1 MMNKKAATM
10 PVSENSN
17 GYQYQTGLVTSSEE
31 GQFCVKFSDGTIESF
46 DYAEAATGVFACI
59 LKDIP
64 QKDISIWN
72 VSSSSSAANTARLR
86 RQMKE
91 KMAAM
96 KESVSPKPNTARKSA
111 PSKSAARVKLEKR
124 SANVKTEVVAEPTKP
139 AKREIV
145 RSVLRVKIDLHEE
158 TDTPMKKGVRTVK
171 RQKLGDEQWQ
181 GRAPVDDEQHNESQD
196 SYDSGNAA
204 GNKRK
209 AKDFPPGLAN
219 VIWCALNSPEPQTGA
234 NLLRNM
240 LCVQNIVPPL
250 DLAKKLMDL
259 LKFGPKA
266 EGSSVYFK
274 DPLRTALATSYAC
287 ALVSA
292 SSRLVR
298 KDSSAIFGP
307 SSWDD
312 VEVLLSQSID
322 QTENAISGRRLAQGL
337 QMAACGSKLLSL
349 MLKTE
354 LLGNDL
360 SSTSFS
366 FDAISMKLMP
376 TVKVLKSKGLR
387 NVLKAVVRHT
397 TSCMVRH
404 SKWILDHDLN
414 ELSPIE
420 RASAEC
426 CASEAKTC
434 FDSLGSVVCFT
445 AWLFCAE
452 EGVGIHHPNCAFVVK
467 DVFLSEL
474 TRCIDNLPE
483 MNSRKKTTFT
493 KKLKLH
499 FLMSLVEEFAF
510 PLQDSVGKMI
520 GLADVLDCV

>member
-1 MMNKKAATM
+1 MMNKKTTM
-10 PVSENSN
+10 PVNESSSD
-17 GYQYQTGLVTSSEE
+17 GYQYRAGLVTSSE
-31 GQFCVKFSDGTIESF
+31 GGRFCVKFSDGTSESF
-46 DYAEAATGVFACI
+46 DYGAVATGVFAFL

-64 QKDISIWN
+64 QKDISLWP
-72 VSSSSSAANTARLR
+72 VSSSSSMANTARLR
-86 RQMKE
+86 RQMRE
-91 KMAAM
+91 KIAAM
-96 KESVSPKPNTARKSA
+96 KESVSPKPNAAKRSA
-111 PSKSAARVKLEKR
+111 PSKSAAKVKVER
-124 SANVKTEVVAEPTKP
+124 SVNVKMEVAEKPTKP
-139 AKREIV
+139 IRREIV
-145 RSVLRVKIDLHEE
+145 RSALHVKIDLNEV
-158 TDTPMKKGVRTVK
+158 TDTPMKKGARSVK
-171 RQKLGDEQWQ
+171 RQKVGAGQWQ
-181 GRAPVDDEQHNESQD
+181 GSAPVEEEYNESQD
-196 SYDSGNAA
+196 SNDSGNIA
-204 GNKRK
+204 GSKRK

-250 DLAKKLMDL
+250 HLVEKLTDLV
-259 LKFGPKA
+259 KFGPKA

-274 DPLRTALATSYAC
+274 DSLRTELATSYAC

-292 SSRLVR
+292 SSHLVR
-298 KDSSAIFGP
+298 KDGSAIFGP

-337 QMAACGSKLLSL
+337 LMAACGSKLLSL

-366 FDAISMKLMP
+366 FDPTLMKLMP
-376 TVKVLKSKGLR
+376 TVKVLQSEGLR
-387 NVLKAVVRHT
+387 TVLKAVVRHT
-397 TSCMVRH
+397 TSCLVRH
-404 SKWILDHDLN
+404 SKYFLDHDLN
-414 ELSPIE
+414 EFSPIE

-434 FDSLGSVVCFT
+434 LDSLGSVVCYT

-452 EGVGIHHPNCAFVVK
+452 EGVGINHPNCAFVIK
-467 DVFLSEL
+467 DELVSTL
-474 TRCIDNLPE
+474 TRCIENLPE
-483 MNSRKKTTFT
+483 MSSRKKATFA

-499 FLMSLVEEFAF
+499 FLISLAEEFAY
-510 PLQDSVGKMI
+510 PLQDTVGRMI
-520 GLADVLDCV
+520 GLEDVLDCV